1 MKARAAF
8 ALLAAAFAFRAAAQ
22 EPAPA
27 ADTTH
32 QSNAPAAAEQ
42 IAQPPAPKSSS
53 AAHAPE
59 ILAPASPDATPG
71 KKSDAPVL
79 SGNSLELAVRS
90 DVAQLLVFKGTSLL
104 NEFVYR
110 AVLTL
115 PSDAQANP
123 PTVRKVIEQLA
134 AFLLSAG
141 YDLAKVR
148 AHVVGQQI
156 EVTVDEG
163 ALDKVIVSGG
173 GWITALRFRAALNL
187 PLDVFNRKLFE
198 QQFPELAKRFGFRS
212 YRYELWPVHLLDADN
227 AAALDD
233 IDELR
238 AMPLLHAAR
247 GYELRIF
254 GQTEQW
260 SGGFS
265 PEIVLNGPIG
275 IGIGGRYRWK
285 DIFQE
290 GDRWQIH
297 FRFGA
302 ALRGAVD
309 PIDGGSSLVNSE
321 DYVSARWLSKP
332 WSGSS
337 SGLRMTITA
346 HEDLW
351 TLQRPDLLLER
362 YRINTIEFGAGAG
375 AQLTREF
382 SLYFT
387 LGVQRRW
394 IFNVDPVQGTTP
406 SKDVT
411 DVPAVANRGFL
422 RATSQYTF
430 NPSEIRQDLRDWVQ
444 LDLDAYQPSSA
455 HTRGYFHFD
464 LQGRKI
470 FQLGWH
476 ELRVGGRITG
486 EGGDVLYVD
495 EIPLSDHLRIGFGL
509 SKYTKRLGSTSL
521 EFRYSLLRDKVKVGV
536 FTDLGVWRH
545 LPRVDSD
552 ERAEL
557 AGSSGGGLFFFIFD
571 ELQIDAFYGVGWA
584 TDHYLQ
590 PGFALAIK
598 EAF

>member
-1 MKARAAF
+1 MKARAAIV
-8 ALLAAAFAFRAAAQ
+8 LLAAAFAFRAAAQ

-27 ADTTH
+27 TTH
-32 QSNAPAAAEQ
+32 ESNGRAAAEQ
-42 IAQPPAPKSSS
+42 IPQPPATKSL
-53 AAHAPE
+53 AAAPSPGTPPPAAPE
-59 ILAPASPDATPG
+59 ATPA

-79 SGNSLELAVRS
+79 SGTSLELAGRS
-90 DVAQLLVFKGTSLL
+90 DVPQLLVFKGTSLL

-110 AVLTL
+110 AVLKL
-115 PSDAQANP
+115 PEDARANP
-123 PTVRKVIEQLA
+123 PTVHSVVEQLA
-134 AFLLSAG
+134 AFLLAAG

-148 AHVVGQQI
+148 AHLVGQQI

-198 QQFPELAKRFGFRS
+198 QQLPELAKRFGFRS

-285 DIFQE
+285 DILQD
-290 GDRWQIH
+290 GDRGQIH

-309 PIDGGSSLVNSE
+309 PIDGGSRLVNSE
-321 DYVSARWLSKP
+321 DYLSARWLSKP
-332 WSGSS
+332 WGGLS

-351 TLQRPDLLLER
+351 TLQRPDLLLEL

-411 DVPAVANRGFL
+411 DVRAVANRGFL

-430 NPSEIRQDLRDWVQ
+430 NPGEIRQDLRDWLQ

-455 HTRGYFHFD
+455 HTQGYFHFD

-470 FQLGWH
+470 FQIGWH

-495 EIPLSDHLRIGFGL
+495 EIPLSDHMRIGFGL
-509 SKYTKRLGSTSL
+509 SKYTKRLGSTSV

-545 LPRVDSD
+545 LPRVDPG

-557 AGSSGGGLFFFIFD
+557 AGSSGGGLFFFVFD